1 MRNMFVCPCS
11 IKIPASGFDKL
22 LESIFCLL
30 LVVEIFS
37 LQKVVK
43 MLEEVVVSWQDVRW
57 RWQMRR
63 NFTAQFVQHPKH
75 WSCGIWS
82 RVAMEK
88 NWALSVDQCQWQA
101 LQFLVHLIDL
111 LSILLWCNGFARI
124 QKTVEDQM
132 SSRPL
137 KRDHDLLL
145 VQVWLWEVLGS
156 FFLLQPLSWSLL
168 VVV

>member
-30 LVVEIFS
+30 LVLEAFF

-75 WSCGIWS
+75 WSCGVWS

-111 LSILLWCNGFARI
+111 LSILLRCNGFAGI
-124 QKTVEDQM
+124 QKAVVDHMGRRPPVSTM
-132 SSRPL
+132 TFFWCKFGFGKCFGASS
-137 KRDHDLLL
+137 
-145 VQVWLWEVLGS
+145 
-156 FFLLQPLSWSLL
+156 
-168 VVV
+168 